1 MSEVLDLMDEFKTLV
16 EQRKPY
22 ETVWDDIDANLLPN
36 IMRLAESSAPQKGAR
51 RDEKIN
57 DGGPRYALSTFQ
69 AGFMGRIMS
78 PQFDFF
84 SVQTPDEDLADDR
97 NTRMWLS
104 KLNQAIFMLIN
115 RSKFFPQ
122 TYCLLGV
129 AGGMGTATMY
139 HEYDNT
145 QRKVM
150 FSLRNPWEIYISDDE
165 NGDPDMVD
173 RLTLMSYR
181 NIASKFK
188 NDTLDPEVIKFAESP
203 DERNKEIH
211 ILHVVKPNPSYDPR
225 KRDARSKRYKSW
237 YIDYEH
243 QSIIR
248 PGGYSVMPY
257 SIWAID
263 KEVGEPYG
271 RGPGWRALSDIKGLY
286 ATAKTN
292 MVGGQYQVNPAAD
305 IPQERKGTEQ
315 LVPGGRNYYEE
326 TGREIKV
333 IQKVID
339 LKAGLEREQ
348 HKQQIIE
355 RHFMV
360 PFFTAAQQALTGKA
374 RERTAYEVQQIEREV
389 AILLGPYA
397 TGFQSQYMESVIGCL
412 VYYVI
417 ENRMVPPPPPQLMQS
432 PNGNKLQIVYTGPLA
447 LAEKAFFN
455 TEPYRRTLQDI
466 QTIMSTDPTGES
478 LPRQIFDIPDWDR
491 FFREM
496 AQGNGLPEE
505 GMLET
510 RKIFANRQARAKAL
524 EEQRKLAA
532 LEQMGKA
539 MPGLNQ
545 PVQPGSA
552 ADAINKKGA
561 PVASGT

>member
-1 MSEVLDLMDEFKTLV
+1 MSEVLDLLDEFKTLQ
-16 EQRKPY
+16 EARKPY

-36 IMRLAESSAPQKGAR
+36 VMRLAESSIPDKGAR

-69 AGFMGRIMS
+69 AGFMGRLMS
-78 PQFDFF
+78 ARFDWF

-97 NTRMWLS
+97 DTRMWLS

-122 TYCLLGV
+122 TYSLFGV
-129 AGGMGTATMY
+129 AGGLGTATMY
-139 HEYDNT
+139 HDYDDAR
-145 QRKVM
+145 QKVM
-150 FSLRNPWEIYISDDE
+150 FSLRNPWEMYLADDE
-165 NGDPDMVD
+165 NGDTDTAD
-173 RLTLMSYR
+173 RLTLMSYK
-181 NIASKFK
+181 NIARAFK
-188 NDTLDPEVIKFAESP
+188 DDTLDAEVIKMAESP
-203 DERNKEIH
+203 SDCHKEIK
-211 ILHVVKPNPSYDPR
+211 ILHVVKPNPDYDPR
-225 KRDARSKRYKSW
+225 KRDIRAKRYASW
-237 YIDYEH
+237 YVDMEH
-243 QSIIR
+243 ENIIR
-248 PGGYSVMPY
+248 RGGYSVMPY
-257 SIWAID
+257 STWAID
-263 KEVGEPYG
+263 KEVGEAYG

-286 ATAKTN
+286 AVTKTTT
-292 MVGGQYQVNPAAD
+292 VGAQYQVNPAAD

-315 LVPGGRNYYEE
+315 LVPGGRNYYDDQ
-326 TGREIKV
+326 GRDIKV
-333 IQKVID
+333 IPKVID
-339 LKAGLEREQ
+339 LKAGLEIQQ

-355 RHFMV
+355 RQFMV
-360 PFFTAAQQALTGKA
+360 PFFTMMQQIGTQSRQK
-374 RERTAYEVQQIEREV
+374 TAYEVQQIEREA

-397 TGFQSQYMESVIGCL
+397 TGFQSQYMENIVECL

-417 ENRMVPPPPPQLMQS
+417 ENKMVPPPPVQLMQS
-432 PNGNKLQIVYTGPLA
+432 PNGSKLQTVYTGPLA

-466 QTIMSTDPTGES
+466 QTIMSTDPTGQS

-505 GMLET
+505 GTLEV
-510 RKIFANRQARAKAL
+510 RKIDANRKARAKDM
-524 EEQRKLAA
+524 EQQKQLAA
-532 LEQMGKA
+532 MEQMGKA

-552 ADAINKKGA
+552 ADAMSKQG
-561 PVASGT
+561 